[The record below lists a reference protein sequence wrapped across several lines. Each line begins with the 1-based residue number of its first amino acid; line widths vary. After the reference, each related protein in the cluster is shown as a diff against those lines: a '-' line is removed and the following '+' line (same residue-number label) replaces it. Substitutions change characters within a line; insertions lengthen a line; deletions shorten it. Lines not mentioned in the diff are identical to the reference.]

1 MERTEMQI
9 VTAMSAVR
17 GEGDVLLTSESMPL
31 TPALAKTS
39 TNGAAG
45 APEPARRSSV
55 YGRSRPIMVRVEM

>member
-17 GEGDVLLTSESMPL
+17 SECDVLLTSESMPL

-39 TNGAAG
+39 TNGEARAS
-45 APEPARRSSV
+45 EPPRRSSV
-55 YGRSRPIMVRVEM
+55 YGSRTPMIVSVEM